1 MHKIIFKSI
10 ILSLLLGLP
19 YLASAQTEAIEQKSL
34 LKVYK
39 LINTQYVDTVNNAKI
54 VADAIKAMVGNLDP
68 HSKYMTAESIKRSN
82 ESIRGSFGGI
92 GVYYQIL
99 NDTLII
105 LNTVPNGPSEKA
117 GIKAGDKLLKID
129 GEAAYGEKVSN
140 TFFSKKLRGKQG
152 SQVQLEVLRHNDNKA
167 YTIDIIRDAIPIH
180 TLDIAFMLDKETG
193 YIRLN
198 MFSRSTMREFNMAL
212 IQLRLEGMKHLI
224 LDLRGNPGGLMI
236 ASIHLSDEFLSN
248 DKLIVYTQGEHYKR
262 EDFTSSSSG
271 EMKKGRVIVLMDEYS
286 ASASEI
292 YAGAIQDWDRGLIM
306 GRRSFGKGLVG
317 RNFTLPDGAA
327 VRLTTGRYYT
337 PSGRNIQKSYAN
349 GRSAYNKELDR
360 RYKHGEYI
368 HADSI
373 QIPDSLKFLTN
384 GGRTIYGGG
393 GIMPDI
399 FFPMDTSYYSQYLRD
414 LNRYSAIVL
423 FAGHYFDNHLEQLQ
437 LNYPNYNSFHKN
449 FVIDQSIIEEFKQFC
464 DKEYKLK
471 VSKEDWQT
479 SHAYIQWNLKAVLAR
494 SLFEGGAYYRESADY
509 DLMIQKAKNTIK
521 ETKAF
526 KLHGVQSR

>member
-180 TLDIAFMLDKETG
+180 TLEIAFMLDK
-193 YIRLN
+193 
-198 MFSRSTMREFNMAL
+198 
-212 IQLRLEGMKHLI
+212 
-224 LDLRGNPGGLMI
+224 
-236 ASIHLSDEFLSN
+236 
-248 DKLIVYTQGEHYKR
+248 
-262 EDFTSSSSG
+262 
-271 EMKKGRVIVLMDEYS
+271 
-286 ASASEI
+286 
-292 YAGAIQDWDRGLIM
+292 
-306 GRRSFGKGLVG
+306 
-317 RNFTLPDGAA
+317 
-327 VRLTTGRYYT
+327 
-337 PSGRNIQKSYAN
+337 
-349 GRSAYNKELDR
+349 
-360 RYKHGEYI
+360 
-368 HADSI
+368 
-373 QIPDSLKFLTN
+373 
-384 GGRTIYGGG
+384 
-393 GIMPDI
+393 
-399 FFPMDTSYYSQYLRD
+399 DT
-414 LNRYSAIVL
+414 
-423 FAGHYFDNHLEQLQ
+423 
-437 LNYPNYNSFHKN
+437 
-449 FVIDQSIIEEFKQFC
+449 
-464 DKEYKLK
+464 
-471 VSKEDWQT
+471 
-479 SHAYIQWNLKAVLAR
+479 
-494 SLFEGGAYYRESADY
+494 
-509 DLMIQKAKNTIK
+509 
-521 ETKAF
+521 
-526 KLHGVQSR
+526 